1 MERILSC
8 YKELQGFIKTNMTFE
23 AWNHVEFKLKK
34 YRKTSKCIKLP
45 NGFR

>member
-34 YRKTSKCIKLP
+34 IQEDFKVYKTP
-45 NGFR
+45 QWF